1 MPDAVGQHAA
11 SAMRQR
17 MPDDHTHGNQL
28 RVPEFWI
35 ADLRLKAGGKE
46 SKFFL
51 PVNARKVPKH
61 LTGSED
67 FNFAP
72 VKETIELRY
81 FVHDPFRVITGGKI
95 EVLTRFEDDPL
106 FTLDLAEV
114 GLSWVVH
121 GEHVVKWD
129 GRIVKPE
136 AQQGQ
141 MAGETVTHDLT
152 ALAVHADPDGP
163 FPGGYVS
170 LEKPPYLLRLT
181 LTSSWLPD
189 NPAVAWTYFHILV
202 KKIELELG
210 PEPMVPKW
218 GSDNRLARDRRVRKQ
233 VEDDGGVPAP
243 GGTRKVYLRSN
254 IYKTDSAQMY
264 DNTGFTE
271 YESQWG
277 NGPSIPIVA
286 KIRIADSGDAEVKL
300 EEEEYGR
307 VLGRAR
313 FLWDWEDP
321 AESTGGQPASPAA
334 FIGAAI
340 DYYKDGTDATR
351 AAQDHTY
358 PKGDN
363 CHVDR
368 GGKRGPGATGV
379 FATPDGYA
387 PQATLKPNDFP
398 FKTER
403 CTRRRWA
410 VFTRGWNTGA
420 MKGRTGVLLRGS
432 RMAGDDFKLTCFLD
446 YDRSAKDRSVLDER
460 TEPLKAPDPVK
471 VETGTFQIWRRIH
484 AQRYIR
490 KTAAVPDWTGN
501 FGTAKAFFTPAYVD
515 LVNSMTKY
523 LFSAH
528 RLANGVAPNYNA
540 LAEAALVASGRVT
553 FVNHLGQDAAADHK
567 ADDAVFRMRLYVDFV
582 RRTHDFVN
590 SNPGDNMNDAYAL
603 GLGTANLAGIA
614 DVALRNRIQRTKNWL
629 VTSSMETR
637 DKWSDRID
645 DLVTTPMETL
655 VGTLQ
660 TLSGGNGGG
669 AVDSGIA
676 IMHFKYVH
684 SGVAEALA
692 AGGSVSVTNGI
703 AIDVADATR
712 NRCVFVFTNALTDT
726 FVHEIGHHL
735 FLPHAR
741 YTQTPGSEPGGA
753 AHDRHDDD
761 DTNCTMSYNRPR
773 TYFCGLCQ
781 LRLRGWSATPLDKT
795 DANNK
800 KP

>member
-1 MPDAVGQHAA
+1 MPDAVGQHAVYG
-11 SAMRQR
+11 MRQR
-17 MPDDHTHGNQL
+17 MPDDHTHGNQI
-28 RVPEFWI
+28 RAPEFWI

-46 SKFFL
+46 SRFFL

-81 FVHDPFRVITGGKI
+81 TIHDPFRLVTGGKLEI
-95 EVLTRFEDDPL
+95 LTRFEDAPL
-106 FTLDLAEV
+106 WTLDFGEI
-114 GLSWVVH
+114 GLSWAVH
-121 GEHVVKWD
+121 GEHIVQWD
-129 GRIVKPE
+129 GRIPKVAP
-136 AQQGQ
+136 QQGQ
-141 MAGETVTHDLT
+141 VSGETITHDLT
-152 ALAVHADPDGP
+152 KLALDDDPDGA

-170 LEKPPYLLRLT
+170 LEKPPYMLRLT
-181 LTSSWLPD
+181 LTSSFLPD
-189 NPAVAWTYFHILV
+189 NPALAWTYFHILV

-210 PEPMVPKW
+210 PEEMVPKW
-218 GSDNRLARDRRVRKQ
+218 GSDSRLRRDRAVRKQ
-233 VEDDGGVPAP
+233 VESDGGVPAP

-254 IYKTDSAQMY
+254 IFKTGGGQMY
-264 DNTGFTE
+264 DNTAFTE
-271 YESQWG
+271 YEAQWG

-286 KIRIADSGDAEVKL
+286 KIRIADSGGAEVKL
-300 EEEEYGR
+300 EEAEHGR
-307 VLGRAR
+307 ALGNAR

-321 AESTGGQPASPAA
+321 AENTGGQPASPAA
-334 FIGAAI
+334 FIGAAV
-340 DYYKDGTDATR
+340 DYYKNGTDPTR

-368 GGKRGPGATGV
+368 GGKRGPGASGV
-379 FATPDGYA
+379 FATPDGYK
-387 PQATLKPNDFP
+387 PQDTLKPHDFP

-432 RMAGDDFKLTCFLD
+432 RMAGDDFKLFCFYD
-446 YDRSAKDRSVLDER
+446 YDRSAKDRSVLDVR
-460 TEPLKAPDPVK
+460 SEPLKAPDPVQA
-471 VETGTFQIWRRIH
+471 ETGKFQIWRRIH
-484 AQRYIR
+484 AVRYIR
-490 KTAAVPDWTGN
+490 KTAAVPNWGDFAN
-501 FGTAKAFFTPAYVD
+501 AKGFFSPAYVD
-515 LVNSMTKY
+515 LVDGMRKY
-523 LFSAH
+523 LLSAH
-528 RLANGVAPNYNA
+528 RKADGTAPDYNA

-553 FVNHLGQDAAADHK
+553 FVQHLGQDAAADHA
-567 ADDAVFRMRLYVDFV
+567 ADDAVFRMRRYADFV
-582 RRTHDFVN
+582 RRVHDFVN
-590 SNPGDNMNDAYAL
+590 ANPGDNMTDAYAM
-603 GLGTANLAGIA
+603 GLGAANLAGIA
-614 DVALRNRIQRTKNWL
+614 NAALRNRLQRTKNWL
-629 VTSSMETR
+629 VTSSMHTHG
-637 DKWSDRID
+637 DWSDRLD
-645 DLVTTPMETL
+645 DLVTTPMERL
-655 VGTLQ
+655 VGDLQ

-676 IMHFKYVH
+676 IVHFKYVH

-692 AGGSVSVTNGI
+692 AGAGVSITNGI

-712 NRCVFVFTNALTDT
+712 NRCTFVFTNARTDT

-761 DTNCTMSYNRPR
+761 DTHCTMSYNRPR

-781 LRLRGWSATPLDKT
+781 LRLRGWSATALDKT
-795 DANNK
+795 DATNK